1 MVYRVSFTYLQIMI
15 VVVKSGNTNHSSCFS
30 SSSSSS
36 SSAFSSSL
44 YNATA
49 SRLYIKN
56 NTTSLRNLTEWRKKL
71 FVNTKMRNGGHGG
84 SGESDDMATSYQGEK
99 EEKGEKEIKNEILGK
114 EWVIQKKDHEK
125 IVNINGFDNVINK
138 VIHNLSAHLEKIQ
151 IVEQKEKMI
160 DKKKGDIVYQ
170 TRDGRI
176 LRAFHSCD
184 RGKIIWDDKVYDDLK
199 TWLAAAAAAAAVDDA
214 VA

>member
-1 MVYRVSFTYLQIMI
+1 M
-15 VVVKSGNTNHSSCFS
+15 K
-30 SSSSSS
+30 
-36 SSAFSSSL
+36 
-44 YNATA
+44 YNAA
-49 SRLYIKN
+49 
-56 NTTSLRNLTEWRKKL
+56 SLRNLTDWRQKL
-71 FVNTKMRNGGHGG
+71 FVNAKTRNGGKGC
-84 SGESDDMATSYQGEK
+84 GESDDKATSYQGEK
-99 EEKGEKEIKNEILGK
+99 GEKGEKEIKNEIPGQ
-114 EWVIQKKDHEK
+114 ECVIEEKDKEK
-125 IVNINGFDNVINK
+125 IDNINGFDNVINK
-138 VIHNLSAHLEKIQ
+138 VIHNLSVHLEKIQ

>member
-15 VVVKSGNTNHSSCFS
+15 VVVKSGNTNHPSCF
-30 SSSSSS
+30 SS
-36 SSAFSSSL
+36 SSAFSSSS
-44 YNATA
+44 YNTTA

-71 FVNTKMRNGGHGG
+71 FVNAKARSGGNGSGGNG
-84 SGESDDMATSYQGEK
+84 SGEIDDMATSYQGEK
-99 EEKGEKEIKNEILGK
+99 GEKGEKEIKNEIPGK
-114 EWVIQKKDHEK
+114 EWVIEEKDHGK
-125 IVNINGFDNVINK
+125 IDNINVINNVINK

-199 TWLAAAAAAAAVDDA
+199 TWLAAAAAAATATE
-214 VA
+214 

>member
-1 MVYRVSFTYLQIMI
+1 MNGIQRDYFAYLQIMI
-15 VVVKSGNTNHSSCFS
+15 VVVKSGNTNHPSCFSS

-49 SRLYIKN
+49 SRLYMKYN
-56 NTTSLRNLTEWRKKL
+56 AASLRNLTNWRQKL
-71 FVNTKMRNGGHGG
+71 FVNTKTRNGEHGG
-84 SGESDDMATSYQGEK
+84 SGESDDKATSSQG
-99 EEKGEKEIKNEILGK
+99 EKGEKEIKNEIPDK
-114 EWVIQKKDHEK
+114 ECVIEEKDHEK
-125 IVNINGFDNVINK
+125 FDNINGFDNVINK
-138 VIHNLSAHLEKIQ
+138 VIHNLSVHLEKIQ
-151 IVEQKEKMI
+151 IVEQKEKMV
-160 DKKKGDIVYQ
+160 DKKKGDIVYR

-199 TWLAAAAAAAAVDDA
+199 TWLAAAA

>member
-15 VVVKSGNTNHSSCFS
+15 VVVKSGNTNHSSCF
-30 SSSSSS
+30 SSSS

-99 EEKGEKEIKNEILGK
+99 GEKEIKNEIPGK

-125 IVNINGFDNVINK
+125 IDNINGSDNVINK

-199 TWLAAAAAAAAVDDA
+199 TWLAAAAAAAAAAAVDA

>member
-1 MVYRVSFTYLQIMI
+1 M
-15 VVVKSGNTNHSSCFS
+15 K
-30 SSSSSS
+30 
-36 SSAFSSSL
+36 
-44 YNATA
+44 YNAA
-49 SRLYIKN
+49 
-56 NTTSLRNLTEWRKKL
+56 SLRNLTDWRQKL
-71 FVNTKMRNGGHGG
+71 FVNAKTRNGGKGC
-84 SGESDDMATSYQGEK
+84 GESDDKATSYQGEK
-99 EEKGEKEIKNEILGK
+99 GEKGEKEIKNEIPGK
-114 EWVIQKKDHEK
+114 ECVIEEKDQEK
-125 IVNINGFDNVINK
+125 IDNINGSDNVINK
-138 VIHNLSAHLEKIQ
+138 VIHNLSVHLEKIQ

>member
-1 MVYRVSFTYLQIMI
+1 MR
-15 VVVKSGNTNHSSCFS
+15 N
-30 SSSSSS
+30 
-36 SSAFSSSL
+36 
-44 YNATA
+44 
-49 SRLYIKN
+49 N
-56 NTTSLRNLTEWRKKL
+56 NTGALRNFTNWRDKL
-71 FVNTKMRNGGHGG
+71 FVKIVNR
-84 SGESDDMATSYQGEK
+84 SDVSDEKAKSCQGEK
-99 EEKGEKEIKNEILGK
+99 EEKGEKGEKEIKNEIPGK
-114 EWVIQKKDHEK
+114 ECVIEEKDKEK
-125 IVNINGFDNVINK
+125 IDNINGFDNVINK
-138 VIHNLSAHLEKIQ
+138 VIHNLSVHLEKIQ
-151 IVEQKEKMI
+151 IVEQKEKMV

>member
-1 MVYRVSFTYLQIMI
+1 MVYSVYFAYLQIMI
-15 VVVKSGNTNHSSCFS
+15 VIVKSGNTNHPSCF
-30 SSSSSS
+30 SS

-56 NTTSLRNLTEWRKKL
+56 NTTSLRNLTEWRKRL
-71 FVNTKMRNGGHGG
+71 FVNAKARNGGNGG
-84 SGESDDMATSYQGEK
+84 NGGSDDMATSYQGEK
-99 EEKGEKEIKNEILGK
+99 GEKGEKEIKNEILGK
-114 EWVIQKKDHEK
+114 EWVIEEK
-125 IVNINGFDNVINK
+125 CHGKIDNINGFDNVINK
-138 VIHNLSAHLEKIQ
+138 VIHNLSVHLEKIQ

-184 RGKIIWDDKVYDDLK
+184 RGKIIWDDNVYDDLK
-199 TWLAAAAAAAAVDDA
+199 TWLAAAATAATAATA
-214 VA
+214 TAAK